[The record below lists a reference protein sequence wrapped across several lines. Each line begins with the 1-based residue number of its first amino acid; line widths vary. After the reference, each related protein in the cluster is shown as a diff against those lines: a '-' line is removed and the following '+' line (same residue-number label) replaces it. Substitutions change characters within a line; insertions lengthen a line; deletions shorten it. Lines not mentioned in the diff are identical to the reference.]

1 MDLIRVKQRGYKNSG
16 IVDIPN
22 IIEGITGFHKKLK
35 TKDEYQDFVEN
46 NTLHNHFTSYL
57 FHACIRFSNGNVIE
71 VGTGQ
76 STIFMYVA
84 SLISGFTFT
93 TIDSN
98 KISFDTVKKDLL
110 RDGIDGSN
118 SNMILGNCM
127 DIDYSEYENLKLFFY
142 DGDKEYNVI
151 EYTLLNALPNLI
163 DGGIFVMHDYNGGV
177 PNIVNPILENLG
189 FSKMTEINFI
199 DDNGKSCDAE
209 TLFCVKDAKYK

>member
-98 KISFDTVKKDLL
+98 KISFDTVK
-110 RDGIDGSN
+110 RIYYG
-118 SNMILGNCM
+118 M
-127 DIDYSEYENLKLFFY
+127 E
-142 DGDKEYNVI
+142 
-151 EYTLLNALPNLI
+151 
-163 DGGIFVMHDYNGGV
+163 
-177 PNIVNPILENLG
+177 
-189 FSKMTEINFI
+189 
-199 DDNGKSCDAE
+199 
-209 TLFCVKDAKYK
+209 